1 MWARRKNADAVKR
14 GLYVSAPIARGEVQ
28 VFEKSEF
35 EVLAQV
41 ALRPYSVT

>member
-1 MWARRKNADAVKR
+1 MMPSGV
-14 GLYVSAPIARGEVQ
+14 LHVSAHIVRGEVQ
-28 VFEKSEF
+28 VIEKHKF